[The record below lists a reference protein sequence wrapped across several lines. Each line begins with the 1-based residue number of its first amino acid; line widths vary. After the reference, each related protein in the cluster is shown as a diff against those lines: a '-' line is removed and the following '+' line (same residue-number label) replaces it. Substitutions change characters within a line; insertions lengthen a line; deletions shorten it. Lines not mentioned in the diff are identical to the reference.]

1 MRPKVSTIHLFKV
14 EGIDGEEI
22 DFSAFKGKKIM
33 VVNVASECGYTPQY
47 QQLQELQKEF
57 NDKLV
62 IIGFPCNDF
71 GGQEPGSAEEIQAF
85 CSLNYGLTFP
95 LTQKIT
101 IKGESVHPIYNWLLH
116 KSNNQVMDTEVTW
129 NFCKYIL
136 DEEGQLVNFFP
147 SATSPFD
154 DAILEWVQN

>member
-1 MRPKVSTIHLFKV
+1 MSTIHLFKV

-33 VVNVASECGYTPQY
+33 VVNVASACGYTPQY
-47 QQLQELQKEF
+47 QQLQELQMEF
-57 NDKLV
+57 KDKLV

-71 GGQEPGSAEEIQAF
+71 GGQEPGSAKEIQAF

-95 LTQKIT
+95 LTRKVS
-101 IKGESVHPIYNWLLH
+101 IKGESVHPIYKWLLH
-116 KSNNQVMDTEVTW
+116 KAQNQVMDTEVTW
-129 NFCKYIL
+129 NFCKYAL
-136 DEEGQLVNFFP
+136 DEEGQLIHFFP

-154 DAILEWVQN
+154 DIILEWLQT

>member
-1 MRPKVSTIHLFKV
+1 MSTIHLFKV

-33 VVNVASECGYTPQY
+33 VVNVASACGYTPQY
-47 QQLQELQKEF
+47 QQLQELQMEF
-57 NDKLV
+57 KDKLV

-71 GGQEPGSAEEIQAF
+71 GGQEPGSAKEIQAF

-95 LTQKIT
+95 LTRKVN
-101 IKGESVHPIYNWLLH
+101 IKGESVHPIYKWLLR
-116 KSNNQVMDTEVTW
+116 KAQNQVMDTEVTW
-129 NFCKYIL
+129 NFCKYAL
-136 DEEGQLVNFFP
+136 DEEGQLIHFFP

-154 DAILEWVQN
+154 DTILEWLQT

>member
-1 MRPKVSTIHLFKV
+1 MKTIHLFKV

-47 QQLQELQKEF
+47 QQLQELQMEF
-57 NDKLV
+57 KDKLV

-95 LTQKIT
+95 LTRKVN

-116 KSNNQVMDTEVTW
+116 KVQNQVMDTEVAW
-129 NFCKYIL
+129 NFCKYTL
-136 DEEGQLVNFFP
+136 DEEGQLIDFFP

-154 DAILEWVQN
+154 DAILEWLQT